1 MGPVGIEPTP
11 LVLQTSVRTSYT
23 KDPILIMLEYP
34 SRSNLNCL
42 IVVLRGL
49 GRKGDEFLN
58 LSWIVDIREIEK
70 TIIIVGS
77 SGLEPLP
84 WGPDLQSGCRIRTT
98 FATQFLYPEMELN
111 HHHLYVRQ
119 IRFHY
124 AIGAK
129 CMFLN
134 FPLINIQTKCIRT
147 EKWYRAI
154 LEIDMSHLRSP
165 DPSAFWW
172 T

>member
-1 MGPVGIEPTP
+1 
-11 LVLQTSVRTSYT
+11 
-23 KDPILIMLEYP
+23 MLEYP

-70 TIIIVGS
+70 TIIIVEN

-98 FATQFLYPEMELN
+98 FIFQFLYPEMELN

-124 AIGAK
+124 AIGASGWII
-129 CMFLN
+129 FL
-134 FPLINIQTKCIRT
+134 
-147 EKWYRAI
+147 
-154 LEIDMSHLRSP
+154 
-165 DPSAFWW
+165 
-172 T
+172 

>member
-1 MGPVGIEPTP
+1 MDRLPYGSGGFLLFQDSVVPQGIEPYP
-11 LVLQTSVRTSYT
+11 QDFQSCVQTTYT
-23 KDPILIMLEYP
+23 REPIMIMLEYP

-49 GRKGDEFLN
+49 GRKGDESLN

-98 FATQFLYPEMELN
+98 FATHIHFLLREYSENWASYPEMELN

-124 AIGAK
+124 AIGASGWII
-129 CMFLN
+129 FL
-134 FPLINIQTKCIRT
+134 
-147 EKWYRAI
+147 
-154 LEIDMSHLRSP
+154 
-165 DPSAFWW
+165 
-172 T
+172 

>member
-1 MGPVGIEPTP
+1 MSGPEGTRTLDLRRDRAASTPTG
-11 LVLQTSVRTSYT
+11 LQ
-23 KDPILIMLEYP
+23 DQMLLIVLEYP

-84 WGPDLQSGCRIRTT
+84 
-98 FATQFLYPEMELN
+98 
-111 HHHLYVRQ
+111 
-119 IRFHY
+119 
-124 AIGAK
+124 
-129 CMFLN
+129 
-134 FPLINIQTKCIRT
+134 
-147 EKWYRAI
+147 
-154 LEIDMSHLRSP
+154 
-165 DPSAFWW
+165 
-172 T
+172 

>member
-98 FATQFLYPEMELN
+98 FATQFVPRSGIEPLPFACKTNTLPLRQQGKLYRVMVLS
-111 HHHLYVRQ
+111 HSRVR
-119 IRFHY
+119 Y
-124 AIGAK
+124 EPS
-129 CMFLN
+129 LV
-134 FPLINIQTKCIRT
+134 
-147 EKWYRAI
+147 
-154 LEIDMSHLRSP
+154 P
-165 DPSAFWW
+165 DHSAFWW